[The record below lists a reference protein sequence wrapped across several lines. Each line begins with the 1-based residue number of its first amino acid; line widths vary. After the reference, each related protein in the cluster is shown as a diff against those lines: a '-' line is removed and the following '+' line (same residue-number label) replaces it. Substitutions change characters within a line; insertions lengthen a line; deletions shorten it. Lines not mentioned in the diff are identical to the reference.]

1 MSLLDLHNIT
11 KSYGEGTQRVDAL
24 RGVSMAVEAG
34 EMVAL
39 VGPSGS
45 GKSTLL
51 AIIGGLLTPTSGAML
66 IGDRDVARF
75 DARQRSQYRRDQVGF
90 VFQASNLVPFL
101 TARENLLLVGEFG
114 GADRAALRKRA
125 DELLGELGLSE
136 AAGQAGNRLSGGQ
149 RQRVAIARAL
159 MRDPLLILVDE
170 PTASL
175 DSKRGAQVVEAL
187 RDEVHGRHKA
197 CVMVTHDLEMA
208 ARADRVLEIRD
219 GLLQAHEPAVERAT
233 SRG

>member
-1 MSLLDLHNIT
+1 MALLELTDIT
-11 KSYGEGTQRVDAL
+11 KTFGAGDQRVEAL

-51 AIIGGLLTPTSGAML
+51 AIIGALLTPSSGSML
-66 IGDRDVARF
+66 IGGSDVATF
-75 DARQRSQYRRDQVGF
+75 DARARTRYRRDQVGF

-101 TARENLLLVGEFG
+101 TARENLLLVSDFG
-114 GADRAALRKRA
+114 GADKGALRRRA
-125 DELLGELGLSE
+125 DELLEELGLTE
-136 AAGQAGNRLSGGQ
+136 AAGQAANRLSGGQ

-175 DSKRGAQVVEAL
+175 DTTRGAQVVEAL

-208 ARADRVLEIRD
+208 ARADRILEIRD
-219 GLLQAHEPAVERAT
+219 GLLRVHDASAA
-233 SRG
+233 

>member
-1 MSLLDLHNIT
+1 MALLELRDIT
-11 KSYGEGTQRVDAL
+11 KSYGEGAQRVDAL
-24 RGVSMAVEAG
+24 RGVSMAVEPG

-51 AIIGGLLTPTSGAML
+51 AIIGGLLTPTSGSML
-66 IGDRDVARF
+66 VAGANVAKF
-75 DARQRSQYRRDQVGF
+75 DERARSRYRRDQIGF
-90 VFQASNLVPFL
+90 VFQTSNLVPFL
-101 TARENLLLVGEFG
+101 TARENLLLMGEFG
-114 GADRAALRKRA
+114 GACTAGLARRA
-125 DELLGELGLSE
+125 DELLSELGLTE

-159 MRDPLLILVDE
+159 MRDPSLILVDE

-187 RDEVHGRHKA
+187 RDEVHGRRKA

-208 ARADRVLEIRD
+208 ARADRVLEIHD
-219 GLLQAHEPAVERAT
+219 GLLRVHKAAV
-233 SRG
+233 

>member
-1 MSLLDLHNIT
+1 MALLELRDIT
-11 KSYGEGTQRVDAL
+11 KSYGDGAQRVDAL
-24 RGVSMAVEAG
+24 QGVSMAVEPG

-51 AIIGGLLTPTSGAML
+51 AIIGGLLTPTSGAMVA
-66 IGDRDVARF
+66 GGRDVAKF
-75 DARQRSQYRRDQVGF
+75 DARERSRYRRDQIGF
-90 VFQASNLVPFL
+90 VFQTSNLVPFL

-114 GADRAALRKRA
+114 GIDRDALQKRA
-125 DELLGELGLSE
+125 DELLGELGLTE

-159 MRDPLLILVDE
+159 MRDPSLILVDE

-175 DSKRGAQVVEAL
+175 DSKRGTQVVKAL

-208 ARADRVLEIRD
+208 AHADRVLEIRD
-219 GLLQAHEPAVERAT
+219 GLLQVHEAVT
-233 SRG
+233 

>member
-1 MSLLDLHNIT
+1 MALLDLRDLT
-11 KSYGEGTQRVDAL
+11 KSYGQGTQQVDAL

-51 AIIGGLLTPTSGAML
+51 AIIGGLLTPTSGSML
-66 IGDRDVARF
+66 VGGVDVAKF
-75 DARQRSQYRRDQVGF
+75 EARARSRYRRDQIGF

-114 GADRAALRKRA
+114 GADKAALARRA
-125 DELLGELGLSE
+125 DELLNELGLADTAS
-136 AAGQAGNRLSGGQ
+136 QAGNRLSGGQ

-159 MRDPLLILVDE
+159 MRDPSLILVDE

-187 RDEVHGRHKA
+187 RNEVHGRHKA
-197 CVMVTHDLEMA
+197 CVMVTHDLDMA

-219 GLLQAHEPAVERAT
+219 GLLQAREPV
-233 SRG
+233 

>member
-1 MSLLDLHNIT
+1 VALLDLRNIT
-11 KSYGEGTQRVDAL
+11 KTYGEGPQRVEAL
-24 RGVSMAVEAG
+24 RGVSLTVEAG

-51 AIIGGLLTPTSGAML
+51 AIIGGLLTPSAGEML
-66 IGDRDVARF
+66 IGGEDIAKSSPRERT
-75 DARQRSQYRRDQVGF
+75 RYRRDRVGF
-90 VFQASNLVPFL
+90 VFQSSNLVPFL

-114 GADRAALRKRA
+114 GADRAALRVRA
-125 DELLGELGLSE
+125 DELLEELGLTE
-136 AAGQAGNRLSGGQ
+136 AAGQQANRLSGGQ

-159 MRDPLLILVDE
+159 MRDPALLLVDE

-175 DSKRGAQVVEAL
+175 DTTRGAQVVEAL
-187 RDEVHGRHKA
+187 RDEVHDRHKA

-208 ARADRVLEIRD
+208 ARADRILEIRD
-219 GLLQAHEPAVERAT
+219 GLLSELVAT
-233 SRG
+233 A

>member
-1 MSLLDLHNIT
+1 MALLELTDIT

-24 RGVSMAVEAG
+24 RGVSMAVEPG

-51 AIIGGLLTPTSGAML
+51 AIIGGLLTATSGSML
-66 IGDRDVARF
+66 VNGEDVARF
-75 DARQRSQYRRDQVGF
+75 DSGARTRYRRDRVGF

-114 GADRAALRKRA
+114 GADRAALARRA
-125 DELLGELGLSE
+125 DELLSELGLTE
-136 AAGQAGNRLSGGQ
+136 AADQAGNRLSGGQ

-159 MRDPLLILVDE
+159 MRDPALILVDE

-208 ARADRVLEIRD
+208 ARADRILEIRD
-219 GLLQAHEPAVERAT
+219 GLLAEHVAA
-233 SRG
+233 

>member
-1 MSLLDLHNIT
+1 MALLELRDLT
-11 KSYGEGTQRVDAL
+11 KSYGDGTQRVDAL
-24 RGVSMAVEAG
+24 RGVSMMVESG

-51 AIIGGLLTPTSGAML
+51 AIIGGLLTPSSGQML
-66 IGDRDVARF
+66 IGGEDVAQF
-75 DARQRSQYRRDQVGF
+75 DARARSRYRRDQVGF

-114 GADRAALRKRA
+114 GADKSALARRA
-125 DELLGELGLSE
+125 DELLDELGLTE
-136 AAGQAGNRLSGGQ
+136 AADQAGNRLSGGQ

-159 MRDPLLILVDE
+159 MRDASLILVDE
-170 PTASL
+170 PTSSL

-208 ARADRVLEIRD
+208 ARADRILEIRD
-219 GLLQAHEPAVERAT
+219 GLLQPLEATKRAT
-233 SRG
+233 

>member
-1 MSLLDLHNIT
+1 MPLLELRDIT

-24 RGVSMAVEAG
+24 RGISLAVESG

-51 AIIGGLLTPTSGAML
+51 AIIGGLLTPTSGQML
-66 IGDRDVARF
+66 IGGDDVAQF
-75 DARQRSQYRRDQVGF
+75 DARARSRYRRDQVGF
-90 VFQASNLVPFL
+90 VFQSSNLVPFL

-114 GADRAALRKRA
+114 GADKGALARRA
-125 DELLGELGLSE
+125 DELLDELGLTE

-159 MRDPLLILVDE
+159 MRDASLILVDE
-170 PTASL
+170 PTSSL

-208 ARADRVLEIRD
+208 ARADRILEIRD
-219 GLLQAHEPAVERAT
+219 GLLQPLEATKRAT
-233 SRG
+233 

>member
-1 MSLLDLHNIT
+1 MALLELTDIT
-11 KSYGEGTQRVDAL
+11 KSYGEGPQRVDAL
-24 RGVSMAVEAG
+24 RGVSMAVEPG

-51 AIIGGLLTPTSGAML
+51 AIIGGLLTPTSGSML
-66 IGDRDVARF
+66 VSGEDVARF
-75 DARQRSQYRRDQVGF
+75 DGGARTRYRRDRVGF

-114 GADRAALRKRA
+114 GADRAALARRA
-125 DELLGELGLSE
+125 DELLSELGLTE
-136 AAGQAGNRLSGGQ
+136 AAAQPGNRLSGGQ

-159 MRDPLLILVDE
+159 MRDPALILVDE

-208 ARADRVLEIRD
+208 ARADRILEIRD
-219 GLLQAHEPAVERAT
+219 GLLAEHAAA
-233 SRG
+233 

>member
-1 MSLLDLHNIT
+1 MALLELRDIT
-11 KSYGEGTQRVDAL
+11 KAYGAGAQRVDAL

-34 EMVAL
+34 EMVSL

-51 AIIGGLLTPTSGAML
+51 AIIGGLLTPSSGEML
-66 IGDRDVARF
+66 VGGRDVTRLTARE
-75 DARQRSQYRRDQVGF
+75 RSRYRRDQVGF

-114 GADRAALRKRA
+114 GADRAALRERA
-125 DELLGELGLSE
+125 DNLLRELGLTE
-136 AAGQAGNRLSGGQ
+136 AAGQPGNRLSGGQ

-159 MRDPLLILVDE
+159 MRNPSLILVDE

-175 DSKRGAQVVEAL
+175 DTKRGAQVVEAL

-197 CVMVTHDLEMA
+197 CLMVTHDLEMA
-208 ARADRVLEIRD
+208 ARADRIFEIRD
-219 GLLQAHEPAVERAT
+219 GLLHPHEAVA
-233 SRG
+233 

>member
-1 MSLLDLHNIT
+1 MALLELRDIT

-24 RGVSMAVEAG
+24 RGISLAVESG

-51 AIIGGLLTPTSGAML
+51 AIIGGLLTPTSGQML
-66 IGDRDVARF
+66 IGGDDVAQF
-75 DARQRSQYRRDQVGF
+75 DARARSRYRRDQVGF
-90 VFQASNLVPFL
+90 VFQSSNLVPFL

-114 GADRAALRKRA
+114 GADKGALARRA
-125 DELLGELGLSE
+125 DELLDELGLTE

-159 MRDPLLILVDE
+159 MRDASLILVDE
-170 PTASL
+170 PTSSL

-187 RDEVHGRHKA
+187 RDAVHGRHKA
-197 CVMVTHDLEMA
+197 CVMVTHDLDMA

-219 GLLQAHEPAVERAT
+219 GLLQAPEAAA
-233 SRG
+233 

>member
-1 MSLLDLHNIT
+1 MALLELRDIT
-11 KSYGEGTQRVDAL
+11 KSYGEGAQRVDAL
-24 RGVSMAVEAG
+24 RGVSITVEPG

-51 AIIGGLLTPTSGAML
+51 AIIGGLLTPTSGSML
-66 IGDRDVARF
+66 VAGADVAKF
-75 DARQRSQYRRDQVGF
+75 DARARSRYRRDQVGF
-90 VFQASNLVPFL
+90 VFQSSNLVPFL

-114 GADRAALRKRA
+114 GADRAALARRA
-125 DELLGELGLSE
+125 DELLSELGLTD

-159 MRDPLLILVDE
+159 MRDPSLILVDE

-219 GLLQAHEPAVERAT
+219 GLLQVHQAAV
-233 SRG
+233 

>member
-1 MSLLDLHNIT
+1 M
-11 KSYGEGTQRVDAL
+11 
-24 RGVSMAVEAG
+24 MVESG

-51 AIIGGLLTPTSGAML
+51 AIIGGLLTPTSGQML
-66 IGDRDVARF
+66 IGGDDVAQF
-75 DARQRSQYRRDQVGF
+75 DARARSRYRRDQVGF
-90 VFQASNLVPFL
+90 VFQSSNLVPFL

-114 GADRAALRKRA
+114 GADKGALARRA
-125 DELLGELGLSE
+125 DELLDELGLTE

-159 MRDPLLILVDE
+159 MRDASLILVDE
-170 PTASL
+170 PTSSL

-208 ARADRVLEIRD
+208 ARADRILEIRD
-219 GLLQAHEPAVERAT
+219 GLLQPLEATKRAT
-233 SRG
+233 

>member
-1 MSLLDLHNIT
+1 
-11 KSYGEGTQRVDAL
+11 
-24 RGVSMAVEAG
+24 MAVEAG

-51 AIIGGLLTPTSGAML
+51 AIIGALLTPTAGSML
-66 IGDRDVARF
+66 IGGRDEAAF
-75 DARQRSQYRRDQVGF
+75 DAGARTRYRRDQVGF

-114 GADRAALRKRA
+114 GADRGALRKRA
-125 DELLGELGLSE
+125 DELLEELGLTE
-136 AAGQAGNRLSGGQ
+136 AAGQAANRLSGGQ

-175 DSKRGAQVVEAL
+175 DTTRGAQVVEAL
-187 RDEVHGRHKA
+187 REEIHGRHKA

-219 GLLQAHEPAVERAT
+219 GLLRVHGAAVA
-233 SRG
+233 